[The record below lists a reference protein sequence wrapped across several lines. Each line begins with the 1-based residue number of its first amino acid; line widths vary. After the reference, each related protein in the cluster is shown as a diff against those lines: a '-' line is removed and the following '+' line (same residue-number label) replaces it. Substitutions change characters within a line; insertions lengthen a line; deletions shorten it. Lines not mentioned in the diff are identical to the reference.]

1 MSKNKDN
8 EVSVQFIGNSA
19 IDVTGSAVLIT
30 FMNKT
35 YLIECGSV
43 QGYSPDKCYTINSQL
58 ISSIDVNKLEVIWL
72 CHNHNDHIG
81 MIPGVV
87 RKEGF
92 HADIFCTHE
101 TVSLSKI
108 MLLDASHII
117 GKEAEILS
125 KTKKVSPL
133 YKDED
138 VLKAC
143 DFMRGCDIGVTYKI
157 NDNVS
162 FKLHNNN
169 HCLGASQLEVFFKK
183 SNNTIKKLVYTSDLG
198 STLNKHKPFVTK
210 LEKVT
215 QGNVTVL
222 EGTYGKKD
230 RSFTS
235 KDVYDEKEDLKNK
248 IKLIIAGGGKV
259 LLPTFSFS
267 RTQEVLVDMYNMFH
281 DDPDFGDTPVI
292 IDSKLSVNI
301 TNCYKDILKDKNLK
315 LIETV
320 TAWKNVELN
329 KDFEGTK
336 MIIASSEPCIIL
348 SSQGFCD
355 AGRSQLYAKNF
366 LTNPKDAILFVG
378 YCPANSVGGRVQS
391 NKQGGTVKI
400 CGLDYVK
407 SCFVKSYRTYSSHAQ
422 NKELVDYI
430 TSVNSEQVIIHHSD
444 KAAKEELIKDAKEAL
459 SKVCKTTKVIGSTR
473 NMEFFL

>member
-1 MSKNKDN
+1 MGKKDN
-8 EVSVQFIGNSA
+8 EISVQFIGNSA

-58 ISSIDVNKLEVIWL
+58 INSIDVNKLEVVWL
-72 CHNHNDHIG
+72 AHLHNDHIG
-81 MIPGVV
+81 MICGVA

-101 TVSLSKI
+101 TVELSKI
-108 MLLDASHII
+108 MLSDAAHILA
-117 GKEAEILS
+117 KEAEILS

-133 YKDED
+133 YKQED
-138 VLKAC
+138 VLKTC
-143 DFMRGCDIGVTYKI
+143 EFMRGCDIGKKYVI
-157 NDNVS
+157 NDNLS
-162 FKLHNNN
+162 FMFHNNN
-169 HCLGASQLEVFFKK
+169 HCLGASQIEIFFKK
-183 SNNTIKKLVYTSDLG
+183 SNNSIKKLVYTSDLG
-198 STLNKHKPFVTK
+198 SNLNKHKPFVTK
-210 LEKVT
+210 NEKVT
-215 QGNVTVL
+215 QGNVTIL

-235 KDVYDEKEDLKNK
+235 KDVHEEKADLKSN
-248 IKLIIAGGGKV
+248 IKLILAGGGKI

-281 DDPDFGDTPVI
+281 EDPDFGDVPVI
-292 IDSKLSVNI
+292 VDSKLSVNI
-301 TNCYKDILKDKNLK
+301 TNCYKDILKGKDLE
-315 LIETV
+315 LITEV

-355 AGRSQLYAKNF
+355 AGRSQLYAKSF

-400 CGLDYVK
+400 CGLDYIK
-407 SCFVKSYRTYSSHAQ
+407 NCLVKSYRTYSSHAQ

-430 TSVNSEQVIIHHSD
+430 TSVNSEMVIIHHSD
-444 KAAKEELIKDAKEAL
+444 KAAKEELIKDAEEAL
-459 SKVCKTTKVIGSTR
+459 SNVCKTTKVIGSTK